1 MVSHKTGKRVLQKQ
15 YTGLVK
21 QEIIEEKYRIIK
33 HFFEEIEEK
42 EIEKNCEKLERDMVN
57 AFSGARA
64 FRSLIVPYRYEKE
77 PADFGRVNLY
87 TFSKL
92 PEDFKEKYLQLHEAV
107 NLRQGYWP
115 P

>member
-42 EIEKNCEKLERDMVN
+42 EIEKNCWSV
-57 AFSGARA
+57 
-64 FRSLIVPYRYEKE
+64 
-77 PADFGRVNLY
+77 
-87 TFSKL
+87 T
-92 PEDFKEKYLQLHEAV
+92 
-107 NLRQGYWP
+107 W
-115 P
+115 